1 MRPVGRASRRRPCQC
16 WTRDASAV
24 AALDA
29 VTARYE
35 ARDKRVEILELNL
48 ASADLHQNLSG
59 NLTTSH

>member
-1 MRPVGRASRRRPCQC
+1 M
-16 WTRDASAV
+16 

-35 ARDKRVEILELNL
+35 ARGKRVEILELNL